1 LGTFWARF
9 SSCASAT
16 APKSSENKSAYTSNV
31 IAAHPLHHLYVRP
44 GADSETR
51 GRVSQ
56 IVNRHPPKLIVSR
69 HAAGY
74 GT

>member
-1 LGTFWARF
+1 M
-9 SSCASAT
+9 
-16 APKSSENKSAYTSNV
+16 PK
-31 IAAHPLHHLYVRP
+31 HPLHHLYVRP

-69 HAAGY
+69 HAARY